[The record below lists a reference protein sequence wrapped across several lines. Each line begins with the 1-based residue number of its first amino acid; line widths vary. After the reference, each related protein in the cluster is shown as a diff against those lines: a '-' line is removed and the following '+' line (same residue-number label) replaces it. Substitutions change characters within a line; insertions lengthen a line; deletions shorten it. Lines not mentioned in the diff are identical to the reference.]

1 MMSSGSLKF
10 VLAGVLLLCLCIAV
24 VPVNAAF
31 TINTVGAGSYYLG
44 DDITLYGTAD
54 ATSTVY
60 LFLTG
65 PNMPSEGAQIASIDP
80 ASNPVIDQNE
90 LTFLAAD
97 VPSTNEWWWT
107 WKTEDLSLDAGTY
120 TVYALTEPR
129 DINHMTTYATS
140 SIVIKKPFYPL
151 AIEQGATIFIGE
163 QGLDVTHALNSAYGK
178 PDPDGDPAPATIG
191 LFSSYPPLQGFQEDT
206 PPGAYDLTPSYNNFA
221 VNPAEFVGYTG
232 NWWAVIPGLM
242 GSDHMGGLNPA
253 FVVADPS
260 LDMQIWNYNT
270 NADVTD
276 TSVPRGT
283 QLKFRIETNLYAA
296 IIQRS
301 GGLGNINIKVKDP
314 DGVTHNS
321 LYNDNPG
328 APFAGPY
335 SLFENYV
342 DTGTWYWGES
352 GGYSWQTAAV
362 YDNQYIYPSGTYTI
376 WAESALNGMKD
387 NYKDGVG
394 ADYAG
399 KTVSPTY
406 TVTIQAGPVIDKP
419 GAVDLVIDNWFG
431 GSSPADVSLSV
442 SDEAVPPGST
452 VELFPGDEPVTSP
465 ADYPS
470 WAVLIDDNPEANW
483 GHACRIVF
491 VNDEDQYSD
500 PYERMSPP
508 TKVRMSY
515 AAGVSPPDPASAYSS
530 VGGSAGGA
538 GVAACTPDCSK
549 YYALLISG
557 GVSKEYNYAR
567 YWNDISS
574 MYIALTQTYGYPKD
588 HVYVL
593 MSDGAN
599 TGTDQLH
606 NYGDAPDYTPNYIDS
621 PRDLDNTPDTTEVN
635 GNAKRS
641 TIITVL
647 GNLDTI
653 IDEDDNLFIF
663 VTNHGGNLGSG
674 TDNDPFVQR
683 VKLFT
688 WGTTASDVI
697 TDTEFVNALPSDA
710 KSVTLMMEQ
719 CFGGGFIDNFRTK
732 YTNLPTKA
740 VIMTA
745 AKYNEYSWGDAF
757 SYPWINGVY
766 NPLLSDTSRDGRA
779 SMSEAFIW
787 ARKNDAYY
795 LMDPPKETP
804 QLLSLPSGTGT
815 SQFLADCIAVPTLRV
830 TDPNTQVTWYTGE
843 SWPITWIQSGLTG
856 TVNIELWKGTPGTM
870 SALLGTADVTVGKKE
885 DCTIPSVATGTDYYI
900 KIITADGLYSDR
912 SDANIIIYPGSGSNT
927 GTIRVTSV
935 PLNADIWVDNRYM
948 TGTTPYS
955 TGTTGSTTLTLQA
968 GSHDIGAS
976 CVTSLAT
983 YYPITVTS
991 ITIPNGGSA
1000 PDLNFQLDLV
1010 NTNSDCDPYGRLYV
1024 SSTPQ
1029 DTQESI
1035 VRIDGIYK
1043 GLKTDG
1049 ETMIAPGSH
1058 TVSAEHDGYLTA
1070 SQTVNIPEPD
1080 CALPPEERA
1089 ERITYADFTLS
1100 SINPV
1105 TAKVKIV
1112 PKSLNL
1118 ASKGYFVAFVTLPS
1132 GYKAADVMA
1141 ESVKCEGAP
1150 ALKLIRIKM
1159 FPYTFVTIFRRQD
1172 LRDVAT
1178 GDKVTMDVEG
1188 VIKKTGGNVIFRGS
1202 DVIKVINKK
1211 VTAKEAIDNVMT
1223 MKDEKIFSQ
1232 FNPG

>member
-1 MMSSGSLKF
+1 
-10 VLAGVLLLCLCIAV
+10 
-24 VPVNAAF
+24 
-31 TINTVGAGSYYLG
+31 
-44 DDITLYGTAD
+44 
-54 ATSTVY
+54 
-60 LFLTG
+60 
-65 PNMPSEGAQIASIDP
+65 
-80 ASNPVIDQNE
+80 
-90 LTFLAAD
+90 
-97 VPSTNEWWWT
+97 
-107 WKTEDLSLDAGTY
+107 
-120 TVYALTEPR
+120 
-129 DINHMTTYATS
+129 
-140 SIVIKKPFYPL
+140 
-151 AIEQGATIFIGE
+151 
-163 QGLDVTHALNSAYGK
+163 
-178 PDPDGDPAPATIG
+178 
-191 LFSSYPPLQGFQEDT
+191 
-206 PPGAYDLTPSYNNFA
+206 
-221 VNPAEFVGYTG
+221 
-232 NWWAVIPGLM
+232 
-242 GSDHMGGLNPA
+242 
-253 FVVADPS
+253 
-260 LDMQIWNYNT
+260 
-270 NADVTD
+270 
-276 TSVPRGT
+276 
-283 QLKFRIETNLYAA
+283 
-296 IIQRS
+296 
-301 GGLGNINIKVKDP
+301 
-314 DGVTHNS
+314 
-321 LYNDNPG
+321 
-328 APFAGPY
+328 
-335 SLFENYV
+335 
-342 DTGTWYWGES
+342 
-352 GGYSWQTAAV
+352 
-362 YDNQYIYPSGTYTI
+362 
-376 WAESALNGMKD
+376 
-387 NYKDGVG
+387 
-394 ADYAG
+394 
-399 KTVSPTY
+399 
-406 TVTIQAGPVIDKP
+406 
-419 GAVDLVIDNWFG
+419 
-431 GSSPADVSLSV
+431 
-442 SDEAVPPGST
+442 
-452 VELFPGDEPVTSP
+452 
-465 ADYPS
+465 
-470 WAVLIDDNPEANW
+470 
-483 GHACRIVF
+483 
-491 VNDEDQYSD
+491 
-500 PYERMSPP
+500 MSPP

-538 GVAACTPDCSK
+538 GGAACTPDCSK
-549 YYALLISG
+549 YYVLLISG

-745 AKYNEYSWGDAF
+745 AKYNEYSWGNAF

-830 TDPNTQVTWYTGE
+830 TDPNTQVTWYTTE
-843 SWPITWIQSGLTG
+843 SRKITWTQSGLTG
-856 TVNIELWKGTPGTM
+856 TVNIELWKGTETTR
-870 SALLGTADVTVGKKE
+870 SALLDTEDVMVGEKW
-885 DCTIPSVATGTDYYI
+885 CTIPSVAAGTDYYI
-900 KIITADGLYSDR
+900 KIVTADGLYSDR

-1035 VRIDGIYK
+1035 VRIDGAFK

-1058 TVSAEHDGYLTA
+1058 TVSVEHDGYLTA
-1070 SQTVNIPEPD
+1070 SQTVNIPKPD

-1211 VTAKEAIDNVMT
+1211 VTTKEAIDDVMT